1 MAIVW
6 RRQAEQDLQRI
17 FDFILER
24 NPAAARRV
32 CDRIERRVAKL
43 LGHPRSGRRGRV
55 IGTRE
60 LIVPGTP
67 YIVAYRVK
75 GRQIDV
81 LAVLHG
87 ARRWPVTFD

>member
-32 CDRIERRVAKL
+32 CDRIERRVAEL

>member
-17 FDFILER
+17 VDFILER
-24 NPAAARRV
+24 NPAAARSV
-32 CDRIERRVAKL
+32 CDRIERRVAEL
-43 LGHPRSGRRGRV
+43 LDHPQSGRRGRV
-55 IGTRE
+55 VGTRE
-60 LIVPGTP
+60 LIVAGTP

-87 ARRWPVTFD
+87 ARRWPVNFD